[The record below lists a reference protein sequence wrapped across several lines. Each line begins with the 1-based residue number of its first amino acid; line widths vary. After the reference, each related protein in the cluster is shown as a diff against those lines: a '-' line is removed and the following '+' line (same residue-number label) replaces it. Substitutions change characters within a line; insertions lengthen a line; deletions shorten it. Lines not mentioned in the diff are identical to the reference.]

1 MAQWIKYLLNS
12 KILSLFIQL
21 GVIKNIGLT
30 TPCFPVLCPADKGGE
45 DRSCMSAHFFYFTI
59 NPFEDKAVCYIL
71 LLYGLFGYHGI

>member
-30 TPCFPVLCPADKGGE
+30 TPVSYTHLEPIPSDRMHQLTVSREMLREVPVLLE
-45 DRSCMSAHFFYFTI
+45 MHMS
-59 NPFEDKAVCYIL
+59 EL
-71 LLYGLFGYHGI
+71 SSS